1 LQLEDVF
8 KEKAKEKEFERKTTF
23 QKSEKSN
30 LETINSVKEIAKVA
44 NVSHDT
50 IGRRK
55 K

>member
-1 LQLEDVF
+1 LELEDVF
-8 KEKAKEKEFERKTTF
+8 KEKAKEKQIRKPDF
-23 QKSEKSN
+23 VLQKSAEQN
-30 LETINSVKEIAKVA
+30 PIDTRKEIAKVA